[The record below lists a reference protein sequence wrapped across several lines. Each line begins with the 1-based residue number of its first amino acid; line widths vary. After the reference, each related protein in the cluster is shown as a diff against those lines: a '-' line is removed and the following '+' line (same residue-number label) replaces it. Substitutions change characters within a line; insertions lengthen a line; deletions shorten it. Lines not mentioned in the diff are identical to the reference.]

1 MNRNSDKEGGE
12 QMKILNKLSFYKK
25 IFLACLLTALVP
37 LLCSSVVM
45 IRLFTASL
53 DRQNLEEGRTQITK
67 AEARL
72 EAVFEKCEEACETI
86 VTDKKTARIMIEKS
100 EADHQRE
107 MYLSLYQ
114 ATQETSGYARFS
126 IYDAGGHL
134 RYTTDTEGKTKDLP
148 VFWGLLRKA
157 SRVDDIVYYRTDPD
171 LSITN
176 SDILLQGA
184 RPLYTEGGAKT
195 GYIVFD
201 FTRENLDDLLGAEVS
216 SGDVLLL
223 LDTHKRTVYCSGQ
236 DKNQFQTG
244 DMIEKILNNR
254 KMTDGGHDR
263 EQYLISHGGKTGF
276 YFLLCR
282 QAPMSQPAVQTMWT
296 VSLCLSAL
304 GLFLCLAVSGVLT
317 GSIARPVQTLDEA
330 MEKVKKGD
338 LSIRIHTQSNDE
350 MGRLTRSFNQMTED
364 LGRYLEDKVQQQKD
378 LNETRLKLYQTQ
390 LNPHFLYNTLD
401 TIKWEARIRQ
411 VPRIAVLAENL
422 AIILRKSISSKPFI
436 PLREELE
443 TIDSYVEV
451 QKIRFTG
458 RFLCEKEIPDQ
469 LEECM
474 VPKMILQP
482 LVENAIIHGLEGCE
496 SGYICIYAG
505 REGDI
510 LNISITDDG
519 RGMSPEILAWI
530 NSPEPQKRDGHLGL
544 YNIMRILKLYYG
556 NEYGLKAEVTDDG
569 TTVTLRLPVRKEGDD
584 V

>member
-1 MNRNSDKEGGE
+1 
-12 QMKILNKLSFYKK
+12 MKILNKLSFHKK

-45 IRLFTASL
+45 IRLFTAAL
-53 DRQNLEEGRTQITK
+53 DRQNLDEGRTQITK

-72 EAVFEKCEEACETI
+72 EAVFEKCEEACKTI
-86 VTDKKTARIMIEKS
+86 ATDKKTARIMIEKS

-134 RYTTDTEGKTKDLP
+134 RYTTDTEGKEKDLP

-157 SRVDDIVYYRTDPD
+157 SRTDDIVYYRTDPD
-171 LSITN
+171 LSITDG
-176 SDILLQGA
+176 DILLQGA

-236 DKNQFQTG
+236 DKSQVQTG
-244 DMIEKILNNR
+244 DMIEKILENR
-254 KMTDGGHDR
+254 KMSDAGHDR
-263 EQYLISHGGKTGF
+263 EQYLVSHGGKIGF

-364 LGRYLEDKVQQQKD
+364 LGRYLEDKVQRQKD
-378 LNETRLKLYQTQ
+378 LNETTLKLYQTQ

-436 PLREELE
+436 QLREELD
-443 TIDSYVEV
+443 TIESYIKI
-451 QKIRFTG
+451 QKIRFAG
-458 RFLCEKEIPDQ
+458 RSLYETEVPDM
-469 LEECM
+469 LEDC
-474 VPKMILQP
+474 VIPKMILQP
-482 LVENAIIHGLEGCE
+482 LVENAIIHGLDGCAN
-496 SGYICIYAG
+496 GYICIYAAQKDG
-505 REGDI
+505 I
-510 LNISITDDG
+510 LRISVTDDG
-519 RGMSPEILAWI
+519 CGMGQEMLDWM
-530 NSPEPQKRDGHLGL
+530 NSPNPAKRDGHLGL
-544 YNIMRILKLYYG
+544 YNVIQILKLYYG
-556 NEYGLKAEVTDDG
+556 EEYGIQAESDTSG
-569 TTVTLRLPVRKEGDD
+569 TTVTIRLPAKKEAPH

>member
-1 MNRNSDKEGGE
+1 
-12 QMKILNKLSFYKK
+12 MKILNKLSFHKK

-45 IRLFTASL
+45 IRLFTAAL
-53 DRQNLEEGRTQITK
+53 DRQNLDEGRTQITK

-72 EAVFEKCEEACETI
+72 EAVFEKCEEACKTI
-86 VTDKKTARIMIEKS
+86 ATDKKTARIMIEKS

-126 IYDAGGHL
+126 IYDSGGHL
-134 RYTTDTEGKTKDLP
+134 RYTTDTEGKEKDLP
-148 VFWGLLRKA
+148 VFWGLLKKA
-157 SRVDDIVYYRTDPD
+157 SRTDDIVYYRTDPD
-171 LSITN
+171 LSITDG
-176 SDILLQGA
+176 DILLQGA

-236 DKNQFQTG
+236 DKSQVQTG
-244 DMIEKILNNR
+244 DMIEKILENR
-254 KMTDGGHDR
+254 KMSDAVHDR
-263 EQYLISHGGKTGF
+263 EQYLVSHGGKTGF

-364 LGRYLEDKVQQQKD
+364 LGRYLEDKVQRQKD
-378 LNETRLKLYQTQ
+378 LNETTLKLYQTQ

-436 PLREELE
+436 QLREELD
-443 TIDSYVEV
+443 TIESYIKI
-451 QKIRFTG
+451 QKIRFAG
-458 RFLCEKEIPDQ
+458 RFLYETEVPDM
-469 LEECM
+469 LEDC
-474 VPKMILQP
+474 VIPKMILQP
-482 LVENAIIHGLEGCE
+482 LVENAIIHGLDGCAN
-496 SGYICIYAG
+496 GYICIYAAQKDG
-505 REGDI
+505 I
-510 LNISITDDG
+510 LRISVTDDG
-519 RGMSPEILAWI
+519 CGMGQEMLDWM
-530 NSPEPQKRDGHLGL
+530 NSPNPAKRDGHLGL
-544 YNIMRILKLYYG
+544 YNVIQILKLYYG
-556 NEYGLKAEVTDDG
+556 EEYGIQAESDTSG
-569 TTVTLRLPVRKEGDD
+569 TTVTIRLPAKKEAPH